1 MLRRDWLTLVAVHS
15 DSWLISVVFFCDS
28 WVIFMH
34 VVLANAAALRFEMHK
49 LTEVVK
55 ANEKMLIAAG
65 NFVIPF
71 YKHNTFHESQ
81 TNMKNQLINSEVYL
95 AEKMDRYLGDNWKSF
110 TSVLLESSKL
120 CWNQDEVCC
129 RLPACYPH

>member
-1 MLRRDWLTLVAVHS
+1 MLRRDWLTLLLS
-15 DSWLISVVFFCDS
+15 DLKC
-28 WVIFMH
+28 
-34 VVLANAAALRFEMHK
+34 
-49 LTEVVK
+49 T
-55 ANEKMLIAAG
+55 
-65 NFVIPF
+65 
-71 YKHNTFHESQ
+71 
-81 TNMKNQLINSEVYL
+81 NSEVYL